1 MLKKSLLFFTLLT
14 AFNLPIHSQG
24 MWLPNELL
32 EQETNMKSKGMTM
45 SASDIY
51 SINSGSLKD
60 AIVHF
65 GGFCTGEVISDQ
77 GLVLTNHHCG
87 YSAIQSHSS
96 VQNDYLKNGFW
107 AKSFSEEKPN
117 EGLFVDFI
125 VSIDDVSES
134 IQNFIAKGLSQNE
147 AIDSFIQ
154 VNPAIGKGMR
164 SEIKPIYFGN
174 QFILIVSQRYSDVRL
189 VGAPPSLIGKFGA
202 DTDNWV
208 WPRHTGDFSFF
219 RIYASPDGSPA
230 EYSPEN
236 IPLKTKNP
244 LTISL
249 EGVNEGDFSL
259 IYGFPGRTS
268 NYLPVNEV
276 SQQIDVLL
284 PIRVELR
291 EIILDKWDSA
301 MRINPVV
308 KIQYASKYASVSN
321 GWKKWKGQIE
331 GIEASYGIDTL
342 KKRQERM
349 INYHSANNKNAFVAV
364 DQLERFNNQTESLE
378 NARKSLIYFQEI
390 LRNWELLTW
399 SRLANNIVRL
409 SDEGK
414 DLKGALRAL
423 IEFEKNYN
431 PELDRRSSRSLVQNW
446 LSAGEKDTLLT
457 VPIDYINETN
467 SFLQGLFNPALYKSL
482 PIGFAE
488 LDANFI
494 ADSCRNHL
502 AFDLWPDLLSRY
514 RSLLMKTNKGE
525 KDFQSGMKEWM
536 SLYLSSVDEGEN
548 IFAPD
553 ANSTMRVSYGLIGGF
568 SPRDGANYNHNT
580 TTEGILEKY
589 IPGDYEFNLPQS
601 FKKALENREF
611 GRYADNDGQL
621 SVCFIAANHTSG
633 GNSGSPALNSKG
645 HLIGLNFDRLWEG
658 TMSDFYFT
666 TQRCRNIMVDVRY
679 IMWVVDKYANANRLI
694 EEIKFAD

>member
-1 MLKKSLLFFTLLT
+1 MY
-14 AFNLPIHSQG
+14 SQG

-51 SINSGSLKD
+51 SINTGSLKD

-107 AKSFSEEKPN
+107 AESFSEEKPN

-147 AIDSFIQ
+147 AIDSFTQ
-154 VNPAIGKGMR
+154 VNPVIGKGMR
-164 SEIKPIYFGN
+164 LEIKPIYFGN
-174 QFILIVSQRYSDVRL
+174 QFIRIVSQRYSDVRL

-219 RIYASPDGSPA
+219 RIYVSPDGSPA

-291 EIILDKWDSA
+291 EIILNTWDSA

-349 INYHSANNKNAFVAV
+349 INYHSVNNKNAFVAV
-364 DQLERFNNQTESLE
+364 DQLEHFNNQTESLE

-409 SDEGK
+409 SDEDK

-446 LSAGEKDTLLT
+446 LLAGEKDTLLS
-457 VPIDYINETN
+457 VPIDYIKETN
-467 SFLQGLFNPALYKSL
+467 SFLQGLFNPALYSSL
-482 PIGFAE
+482 PIGIAE
-488 LDANFI
+488 LDPNFI

-514 RSLLMKTNKGE
+514 RALLMKTNNLE

-536 SLYLSSVDEGEN
+536 ALYLSSVDKGKN
-548 IFAPD
+548 LFAPD

-568 SPRDGANYNHNT
+568 SPRDGAHYNHNT

-589 IPGDYEFNLPQS
+589 IPGDYEFDLPQN
-601 FKKALENREF
+601 FKIALENRDF
-611 GRYADNDGQL
+611 GRYADKDGQL

>member
-1 MLKKSLLFFTLLT
+1 MFKKSLLFFILLT
-14 AFNLPIHSQG
+14 VFNLPMYSQG

-87 YSAIQSHSS
+87 YGAIQSHSS

-107 AKSFSEEKPN
+107 AESFSEEKPN

-147 AIDSFIQ
+147 AIDTFLQ
-154 VNPAIGKGMR
+154 VNPTIGKGMR

-174 QFILIVSQRYSDVRL
+174 QFIRIISQRYSDVRL

-219 RIYASPDGSPA
+219 RIYVSPNGSPA

-291 EIILDKWDSA
+291 EIILNTWDSA

-331 GIEASYGIDTL
+331 GIDASHGIDTL

-364 DQLERFNNQTESLE
+364 DQLEHFNNQTESLE

-409 SDEGK
+409 SDEDK

-446 LSAGEKDTLLT
+446 LLAGEKDTLLS
-457 VPIDYINETN
+457 VPIDYIRETN
-467 SFLQGLFNPALYKSL
+467 SFLQGLFNPALYSSL
-482 PIGFAE
+482 PIGIAE

-514 RSLLMKTNKGE
+514 RSLLMKTNKLE
-525 KDFQSGMKEWM
+525 KDFQSRMKEWV
-536 SLYLSSVDEGEN
+536 SLYLSSVDEGKN

-568 SPRDGANYNHNT
+568 SPRDGANYNYNT

-589 IPGDYEFNLPQS
+589 IPGDYEFDLPQN
-601 FKKALENREF
+601 FEIALENREF
-611 GRYADNDGQL
+611 GRYADKDGQL
-621 SVCFIAANHTSG
+621 SVCFIAANHTTG

-666 TQRCRNIMVDVRY
+666 TERCRNIMVDVRY

>member
-1 MLKKSLLFFTLLT
+1 
-14 AFNLPIHSQG
+14 
-24 MWLPNELL
+24 MWLPNELF
-32 EQETNMKSKGMTM
+32 EQESNMKSKGMTM

-125 VSIDDVSES
+125 VSIDDISES
-134 IQNFIAKGLSQNE
+134 IQSFIAKGLSQNE

-154 VNPAIGKGMR
+154 VNATIGKGMR

-174 QFILIVSQRYSDVRL
+174 QFIRIISKRYSDVRL

-219 RIYASPDGSPA
+219 RIYVSPDGSPA

-249 EGVNEGDFSL
+249 EGVDEGDFSL

-284 PIRVELR
+284 PVRVELR
-291 EIILDKWDSA
+291 EIILNTWDSA

-331 GIEASYGIDTL
+331 GIQASYGIDTL

-349 INYHSANNKNAFVAV
+349 INYHSANHKNAFIAV

-390 LRNWELLTW
+390 LRNW
-399 SRLANNIVRL
+399 
-409 SDEGK
+409 
-414 DLKGALRAL
+414 
-423 IEFEKNYN
+423 
-431 PELDRRSSRSLVQNW
+431 
-446 LSAGEKDTLLT
+446 
-457 VPIDYINETN
+457 
-467 SFLQGLFNPALYKSL
+467 
-482 PIGFAE
+482 
-488 LDANFI
+488 
-494 ADSCRNHL
+494 SC
-502 AFDLWPDLLSRY
+502 
-514 RSLLMKTNKGE
+514 
-525 KDFQSGMKEWM
+525 
-536 SLYLSSVDEGEN
+536 
-548 IFAPD
+548 
-553 ANSTMRVSYGLIGGF
+553 
-568 SPRDGANYNHNT
+568 
-580 TTEGILEKY
+580 
-589 IPGDYEFNLPQS
+589 
-601 FKKALENREF
+601 
-611 GRYADNDGQL
+611 
-621 SVCFIAANHTSG
+621 
-633 GNSGSPALNSKG
+633 
-645 HLIGLNFDRLWEG
+645 
-658 TMSDFYFT
+658 
-666 TQRCRNIMVDVRY
+666 
-679 IMWVVDKYANANRLI
+679 
-694 EEIKFAD
+694 

>member
-1 MLKKSLLFFTLLT
+1 MFKKSLLFIVLLT
-14 AFNLPIHSQG
+14 AFNLSTYSQG
-24 MWLPNELL
+24 MWLPNELF
-32 EQETNMKSKGMTM
+32 EQESNMKSKGMTM

-125 VSIDDVSES
+125 VSIDDISES
-134 IQNFIAKGLSQNE
+134 IQSFIAKGLSQNE

-154 VNPAIGKGMR
+154 VNATIGKGMR

-174 QFILIVSQRYSDVRL
+174 QFIRIISKRYSDVRL

-219 RIYASPDGSPA
+219 RIYVSPDGSPA
-230 EYSPEN
+230 EYSPDN

-291 EIILDKWDSA
+291 EIILNTWDSA

-331 GIEASYGIDTL
+331 GIQASYGIDTL

-399 SRLANNIVRL
+399 SRLANNIVKL
-409 SDEGK
+409 SDGGK

-423 IEFEKNYN
+423 KEFEKNYN
-431 PELDRRSSRSLVQNW
+431 PELDRRSSKSLVQNW
-446 LSAGEKDTLLT
+446 LSAGEKDTLLS
-457 VPIDYINETN
+457 VPVDYINETN
-467 SFLQGLFNPALYKSL
+467 LFFQGLFNPALYSSL
-482 PIGFAE
+482 PIGIAE
-488 LDANFI
+488 LDTSYI

-502 AFDLWPDLLSRY
+502 AFDLWPDLLSKY
-514 RSLLMKTNKGE
+514 RSLLMKTNKLE

-536 SLYLSSVDEGEN
+536 SLYLSSVDEGKN

-580 TTEGILEKY
+580 TTEGVLEKY
-589 IPGDYEFNLPQS
+589 IPGDYEFDLPQN
-601 FKKALENREF
+601 FKIALENREF
-611 GRYADNDGQL
+611 GRYADEDGQL

-666 TQRCRNIMVDVRY
+666 SQRCRNIMVDVRY
-679 IMWVVDKYANANRLI
+679 IMWVVDRYANANRLI
-694 EEIKFAD
+694 EEIKFAE